1 MESQKCYCCKR
12 EKTKDK
18 DILHSKK
25 WICFSCFYSLREEKR
40 ELQIKVKILKKKIE
54 EFSNVLEFNKKV
66 GSLKRAIIQ
75 FRNITKELDKYL
87 KEIP

>member
-18 DILHSKK
+18 DILHSNK
-25 WICFSCFYSLREEKR
+25 WICWSCFYRLREEKR
-40 ELQIKVKILKKKIE
+40 DLQVKIKRLEKKIK
-54 EFSNVLEFNKKV
+54 EFSNVTEFNKKI
-66 GSLKRAIIQ
+66 GSLKRSIIQ
-75 FRNITKELDKYL
+75 FKNISKELDKYL